1 MEGGPQVVKQLDR
14 IPCSRDDGAV
24 PPDTDIARLCLEAS
38 RALSSELADELTER
52 GYQDVRPAYAAVFM
66 HIDRRSGS
74 RLTELARRSRMSKQ
88 GMMQIVDEMEQRG
101 YVRRVPDPDDA
112 RAKIVR
118 LTAHGRRYVA
128 EARHVVSVIEGRIRR
143 EVGYRQFSTL
153 RRGLESIIGIE
164 EEEEI
169 DVAGV

>member
-1 MEGGPQVVKQLDR
+1 MSLTDLRRRVTIVVML
-14 IPCSRDDGAV
+14 
-24 PPDTDIARLCLEAS
+24 DTDIARLCLEAS
-38 RALSSELADELTER
+38 RTLSSELADELAER

-66 HIDRRSGS
+66 NIDRRSGS

-88 GMMQIVDEMEQRG
+88 GMMLILDEMENRG
-101 YVRRVPDPDDA
+101 YLRRVPDPDDA

-143 EVGYRQFSTL
+143 EVGYRQFTTL
-153 RRGLESIIGIE
+153 RRALESIIGIE
-164 EEEEI
+164 GEEEL
-169 DVAGV
+169 DVAGP